1 MLLKL
6 YPSDETISVALP
18 DPSLGLSK
26 IRLIEKA
33 ILSINTDDDDDDGKF
48 IAFCSDVL
56 N

>member
-33 ILSINTDDDDDDGKF
+33 ILSINTDDDDGKF